1 MFPTKSNRPAATG
14 SGFTL
19 VELMVAMSLSFVVIA
34 VTLAA
39 YTFVGRNLTRMANM
53 QSLEATSR
61 RAFFIL
67 KKDVSTATQITSAS
81 ATQLVL
87 TLPTATASVT
97 YSYSNGNLTRTPSVV
112 SAPEDSNTSLLTKI
126 DTTATSPFAFNY
138 FDSAGNSVTG
148 VASIK
153 AVELTFTSA
162 LTNSK
167 DNLKRTR
174 YTAVSPRVVLGNRSL
189 LP

>member
-1 MFPTKSNRPAATG
+1 MNHADLLKDSVGLDVPVTRLRPLRERKITNR
-14 SGFTL
+14 
-19 VELMVAMSLSFVVIA
+19 EYDRI
-34 VTLAA
+34 
-39 YTFVGRNLTRMANM
+39 
-53 QSLEATSR
+53 
-61 RAFFIL
+61 
-67 KKDVSTATQITSAS
+67 
-81 ATQLVL
+81 
-87 TLPTATASVT
+87 
-97 YSYSNGNLTRTPSVV
+97 
-112 SAPEDSNTSLLTKI
+112 
-126 DTTATSPFAFNY
+126 
-138 FDSAGNSVTG
+138 